1 MISRRSVLRA
11 GVLSL
16 GAPFINKGRFS
27 LFAQGDATYSA
38 RTLDLVRESTVIDML
53 GLITLN
59 YQKLSA
65 WESNPARFLRAD
77 YLRLKNSGITALHP
91 AVGYTKGDIYAET
104 LRDITGWNL
113 FLEAHPEQFLRVDK
127 VGDFERA
134 KATGKIGIVI
144 GQQNS
149 VHFRTVEDV
158 DRFYGL
164 GQRVSQLTYVGNR
177 IGGGST
183 DSKDAGLTEY
193 GAGIVARMNQVGMAV
208 DISHCADRT
217 SLDAIGASQRP
228 VLITHSNC
236 RKLVPNSSRCKT
248 DETIRQMAQ
257 KGGVMGVT
265 MVRGFVSAA
274 GPATI
279 DTVLDHIDH
288 IARLVGVEH
297 AGVGSDVDLEGRD
310 WPANAPRKYD
320 LDGIDYSKK
329 IFDLT
334 EGLVRRNY
342 SSPSIG
348 LILGGN
354 FKRALGAMWVS

>member
-1 MISRRSVLRA
+1 
-11 GVLSL
+11 
-16 GAPFINKGRFS
+16 
-27 LFAQGDATYSA
+27 
-38 RTLDLVRESTVIDML
+38 ML

-59 YQKLSA
+59 YRKLSS
-65 WESNPARFLRAD
+65 WEKDPRGFQKAD
-77 YLRLKNSGITALHP
+77 FLRLKGSGITALHP
-91 AVGYTKGDIYAET
+91 AVGYTTGDIYAET
-104 LRDITGWNL
+104 LKDITGWNL
-113 FLEAHPEQFLRVDK
+113 FLAGRPEQFLRVDA
-127 VGDFERA
+127 VGDFARA

-158 DRFYGL
+158 DRFYAL
-164 GQRVSQLTYVGNR
+164 GQRVSQLTYLGNK
-177 IGGGST
+177 IGGGSM
-183 DSKDAGLTEY
+183 DSRGLTEY
-193 GAGIVARMNQVGMAV
+193 GATIVERMNQVGMAV

-217 SLDAIGASQRP
+217 SLDAIEASRRP

-248 DETIRQMAQ
+248 DETIRQMAA

-265 MVRGFVSAA
+265 MVRGFVTSG

-297 AGVGSDVDLEGRD
+297 AGVGSDVDLDGRD
-310 WPANAPRKYD
+310 WPGSAPRKYD

-334 EGLVRRNY
+334 EGLVRRGY
-342 SSPSIG
+342 SNEDIG

-354 FKRALGAMWVS
+354 FQRALSAMWVG

>member
-1 MISRRSVLRA
+1 MSVA
-11 GVLSL
+11 
-16 GAPFINKGRFS
+16 APFINKGCFS
-27 LFAQGDATYSA
+27 LFAQGFAHTDTPYSG
-38 RTLDLVRESTVIDML
+38 RTLDLVRQSTVIDML

-59 YQKLSA
+59 YKKLSG
-65 WESNPARFLRAD
+65 WESNPGGFPHAD
-77 YLRLKNSGITALHP
+77 FVRLKSSGITALHP
-91 AVGYTKGDIYAET
+91 AVGYTVGDIYAET

-113 FLEAHPEQFLRVDK
+113 FLADHPEQFLRIDRVA
-127 VGDFERA
+127 DFGRA
-134 KATGKIGIVI
+134 KTTGKIGIVI

-158 DRFYGL
+158 DRFYAL
-164 GQRVSQLTYVGNR
+164 GQRVSQLTYLGNR
-177 IGGGST
+177 IGGGSS
-183 DSKDAGLTEY
+183 DAKDIGLTAY
-193 GAGIVARMNQVGMAV
+193 GAAIVERMNQVGMAV

-217 SLDAIGASQRP
+217 SLDAIEASRRP

-248 DETIRQMAQ
+248 DETIRRMAQ

-265 MVRGFVSAA
+265 MVRGFVSPS

-279 DTVLDHIDH
+279 ETVLDHVDH

-297 AGVGSDVDLEGRD
+297 AGVGSDVDLDGRD
-310 WPANAPRKYD
+310 WPAKSPRKYD
-320 LDGIDYSKK
+320 LDGMDYSKK

-342 SSPSIG
+342 SNENIG

-354 FKRALGAMWVS
+354 FQRALSSMWIS

>member
-1 MISRRSVLRA
+1 MLRA
-11 GVLSL
+11 GVVSL
-16 GAPFINKGRFS
+16 AAPFINKGQFA
-27 LFAQGDATYSA
+27 LFAQGDAYSV
-38 RTLDLVRESTVIDML
+38 RTLDLVRQSTVIDML

-59 YQKLSA
+59 YKKLSS
-65 WESNPARFLRAD
+65 WENDAVTFPHAD
-77 YLRLKNSGITALHP
+77 FLRLKSSGITALHP
-91 AVGYTKGDIYAET
+91 AVGYTTGDIYAET

-113 FLEAHPEQFLRVDK
+113 FLAAHPEQFLRVNR
-127 VGDFERA
+127 VNDFERA
-134 KATGKIGIVI
+134 KASGKIGIVI

-158 DRFYGL
+158 DRFYAL
-164 GQRVSQLTYVGNR
+164 GQRVSQLTYVGNK
-177 IGGGST
+177 IGGGSS
-183 DSKDAGLTEY
+183 DSKDAGLTNY
-193 GAGIVARMNQVGMAV
+193 GGAIVERMNEIGMAV

-217 SLDAIGASQRP
+217 SLDAITVSRRP

-248 DETIRQMAQ
+248 DETIRLMAA

-265 MVRGFVSAA
+265 MVRGFVSAS

-279 DTVLDHIDH
+279 DTVLDHVDH
-288 IARLVGVEH
+288 IAKLVGVEH
-297 AGVGSDVDLEGRD
+297 VGVGSDVDLDGRD
-310 WPANAPRKYD
+310 WPAHSPRKYD

-342 SSPSIG
+342 SNQNIG

-354 FKRALGAMWVS
+354 FQRALSAMWVA